1 MPVRE
6 PQEERERQGTTPGA
20 GETPPAGPPR
30 APVRAGAVS
39 SGTGP
44 AGASAG
50 TGPAGGPA
58 EAARAR
64 GAGGDAVRTAGGTE
78 PSAASRGSRVQD
90 RKARPGRP
98 RSEAVERSIIDAVVH
113 LLEEGLPLSEL
124 SIERIARTAGV
135 GKATIYRRWDGKEA
149 LFVDVVRS
157 MEPVD
162 PPLPG
167 TSVRDDLV
175 AMVEM
180 LRRRGLAK
188 RSSALLHNVFA
199 QMQSYPQLWHMYHH
213 TSVVPRRR
221 RMDEVLRRGIANG
234 EIRSDLDFDLLGD
247 LFVGPMLVRT
257 VLRPEGTPGEGSS
270 ERIVDAVL
278 EGVRPPR

>member
-1 MPVRE
+1 MPVRDHQDNRGQGGE
-6 PQEERERQGTTPGA
+6 PATRRGTP
-20 GETPPAGPPR
+20 
-30 APVRAGAVS
+30 
-39 SGTGP
+39 TG
-44 AGASAG
+44 G
-50 TGPAGGPA
+50 
-58 EAARAR
+58 RR
-64 GAGGDAVRTAGGTE
+64 
-78 PSAASRGSRVQD
+78 
-90 RKARPGRP
+90 GRP
-98 RSEAVERSIIDAVVH
+98 RSEAVERAIVGAVVRF
-113 LLEEGLPLSEL
+113 LEDGVPFSEL

-157 MEPVD
+157 MEPAD

-180 LRRRGLAK
+180 LRQRGLAK
-188 RSSALLHNVFA
+188 RSSTLLHNVFA
-199 QMQSYPQLWHMYHH
+199 QVQSYPQLWNMYHH
-213 TSVVPRRR
+213 TSIAPRRE

-234 EIRSDLDFDLLGD
+234 EIRADIDFDLLGD

-257 VLRPEGTPGEGSS
+257 VLRPGGTPEEGSA

-278 EGVRPPR
+278 EGVRPPAGPSR

>member
-1 MPVRE
+1 MAPA
-6 PQEERERQGTTPGA
+6 QGPAARSARDGDGA
-20 GETPPAGPPR
+20 SGARPA
-30 APVRAGAVS
+30 S
-39 SGTGP
+39 SGASGP
-44 AGASAG
+44 AG
-50 TGPAGGPA
+50 
-58 EAARAR
+58 RR
-64 GAGGDAVRTAGGTE
+64 
-78 PSAASRGSRVQD
+78 
-90 RKARPGRP
+90 GRP
-98 RSEAVERSIIDAVVH
+98 RSEAVERAIVETVVR
-113 LLEEGLPLSEL
+113 LLEEGVPLSEL

-135 GKATIYRRWDGKEA
+135 GKATIYRRWEGKEA

-199 QMQSYPQLWHMYHH
+199 QMQSYPQLWDMYHH
-213 TSVVPRRR
+213 TSVVPRRE
-221 RMDEVLRRGIANG
+221 RMDEVLRRGIASG
-234 EIRSDLDFDLLGD
+234 EIRADIDFDLLGD

-257 VLRPEGTPGEGSS
+257 VLRPGGTPEVGSA

-278 EGVRPPR
+278 QGVRPPR

>member
-1 MPVRE
+1 MAPA
-6 PQEERERQGTTPGA
+6 QGPAARSARDGA
-20 GETPPAGPPR
+20 SGARPA
-30 APVRAGAVS
+30 S
-39 SGTGP
+39 SGASGASGP
-44 AGASAG
+44 AG
-50 TGPAGGPA
+50 
-58 EAARAR
+58 RR
-64 GAGGDAVRTAGGTE
+64 
-78 PSAASRGSRVQD
+78 
-90 RKARPGRP
+90 GRP
-98 RSEAVERSIIDAVVH
+98 RSEAVERAIVEAVVR
-113 LLEEGLPLSEL
+113 LLEEGVPLSEL

-135 GKATIYRRWDGKEA
+135 GKATIYRRWEGKEA

-199 QMQSYPQLWHMYHH
+199 QMQSYPQLWDMYHH
-213 TSVVPRRR
+213 TSVVPRRE
-221 RMDEVLRRGIANG
+221 RMDEVLRRGIASG
-234 EIRSDLDFDLLGD
+234 EIRADIDFDLLGD

-257 VLRPEGTPGEGSS
+257 VLRPGGTPEVGSA

-278 EGVRPPR
+278 QGVRPPR